1 MQTEL
6 SSIMTTQAVLMTKI
20 DHIRELVEKQNGR
33 VGKLETNLESHKGD
47 TDEKIAA
54 LETRVTNGEKD
65 DIRNKSWLGGLAA
78 GVGAVAAL
86 GIDKVSEI
94 LKGFGS

>member
-6 SSIMTTQAVLMTKI
+6 TTILTNQAVLMTKI

-33 VGKLETNLESHKGD
+33 VGKLETRCDVIED
-47 TDEKIAA
+47 
-54 LETRVTNGEKD
+54 RVTDGEKAD
-65 DIRNKSWLGGLAA
+65 VKNKAWLSGLAA
-78 GVGAVAAL
+78 GIGAIAAFSL
-86 GIDKVSEI
+86 DKVTDI